1 MQSQCYK
8 VQAHLPI
15 FTRLIQTH
23 ILAGDQLC
31 TVLNIVMV
39 LLEDEDLDVR
49 NAMSNYEDSLR
60 VRIKI
65 NNTTH
70 TM

>member
-8 VQAHLPI
+8 VHTYFSNIYQFNLHKLV
-15 FTRLIQTH
+15 
-23 ILAGDQLC
+23 GDQLC

>member
-1 MQSQCYK
+1 
-8 VQAHLPI
+8 
-15 FTRLIQTH
+15 
-23 ILAGDQLC
+23 
-31 TVLNIVMV
+31 MV

>member
-1 MQSQCYK
+1 MLQGN
-8 VQAHLPI
+8 V
-15 FTRLIQTH
+15 FTNTYQFNIQTNV
-23 ILAGDQLC
+23 LAGDQLC

-39 LLEDEDLDVR
+39 LLEDEDMDVR

-65 NNTTH
+65 NNTTQ